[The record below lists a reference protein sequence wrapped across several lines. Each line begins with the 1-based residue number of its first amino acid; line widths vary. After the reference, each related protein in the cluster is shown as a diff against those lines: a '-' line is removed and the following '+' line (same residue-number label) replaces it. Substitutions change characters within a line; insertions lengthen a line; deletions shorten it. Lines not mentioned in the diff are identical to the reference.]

1 MRREWKIFEEKN
13 KQVLAAD
20 KKWLYKLREVEEYI
34 KENGK
39 IPSSKDKDTEI
50 KSLGSWVTTQKKN
63 YKNNKYIMRNN
74 EMRREWM
81 IFEEKNKQ
89 VLLSHYEK
97 WYETKNKIEEYIQKY
112 NKLPSGTKDKD
123 ISLLASWV
131 YTQKKN
137 YKSKKQIME
146 KEDIR
151 KEWCDLKP
159 KYPHLF

>member
-1 MRREWKIFEEKN
+1 
-13 KQVLAAD
+13 
-20 KKWLYKLREVEEYI
+20 
-34 KENGK
+34 
-39 IPSSKDKDTEI
+39 
-50 KSLGSWVTTQKKN
+50 
-63 YKNNKYIMRNN
+63 
-74 EMRREWM
+74 MRREWM

-151 KEWCDLKP
+151 KEWCDLKS